1 MDSIQI
7 ALLLMGV
14 GLPTVFCVLALVII
28 IAKVLILAVN
38 KYAPEQDQ
46 NKKVAE
52 VNPAISPAKMSA
64 IVAAVSM
71 ITHGKGHVEKVEK
84 I

>member
-1 MDSIQI
+1 MCFI
-7 ALLLMGV
+7 AYG
-14 GLPTVFCVLALVII
+14 GWFTTVFCVLALVII

-84 I
+84 NK